1 MLKNCTDKLNN
12 SSFVDGSSNVA
23 EVGLSKEEK
32 AILIATYSIVLLVA
46 LIGNVLI
53 ILVFSKYKPL
63 RKSINYFVVN
73 MAVSD
78 LFTPLIIMPFTI
90 AQTLSSG
97 PFLSRL
103 QPKVA
108 NIICKLCYFLADIS
122 VLVSIQSL
130 MLISVDRLITVVFP
144 LKIKLISRKVR
155 LVCILVSWIVAIA
168 THAHYLHILCVCS
181 NGYCCFKANW
191 TTEVNIKYVAAM
203 FIVFYLVPVC
213 LLTIIYSTIAWTL
226 KRRQNERRKMS
237 ESKRS
242 RDPASNRQIVRL
254 PIAILAAFIVC
265 IGPLFVCAFII
276 IFKFHGEL
284 PPEIGAKIPQVI
296 VFIIRKMLLHSW
308 GALNPCICFAF
319 SENYRTG
326 FKHLVFGRRR
336 AGRTAFP
343 QLVSIMNMTLVSRR
357 TKRSSS
363 SDHVSMKSVTKAQ
376 QERLKRVGAEK
387 EQGQKQKNTTEKQK
401 EKPMIEEI
409 NREVNASLL

>member
-1 MLKNCTDKLNN
+1 MSKNCGTDKLNN
-12 SSFVDGSSNVA
+12 F
-23 EVGLSKEEK
+23 VGLTKEEK

-78 LFTPLIIMPFTI
+78 LFTPLTIMPFII
-90 AQTLSSG
+90 AKTLSSDR
-97 PFLSRL
+97 FLSRL
-103 QPKVA
+103 EQPKVA
-108 NIICKLCYFLADIS
+108 NIICKLSYFLADVS

-130 MLISVDRLITVVFP
+130 MLISVDRLIAVVFP
-144 LKIKLISRKVR
+144 LKVKLISWKVR

-168 THAHYLHILCVCS
+168 THAHYLHIRHFS
-181 NGYCCFKANW
+181 SYGYCSFRANW
-191 TTEVNIKYVAAM
+191 TTETNNKYKTAM

-226 KRRQNERRKMS
+226 KRRQNERRKMF
-237 ESKRS
+237 ECKRS

-254 PIAILAAFIVC
+254 SIAILAAFIVC
-265 IGPLFVCAFII
+265 IGPLFVCSFII
-276 IFKFHGEL
+276 IFKFHGDL
-284 PPEIGAKIPQVI
+284 PPEIGAKIPHVI
-296 VFIIRKMLLHSW
+296 VFIIKTMLVHSW

-343 QLVSIMNMTLVSRR
+343 QLVSIMNMTLVRRR

-363 SDHVSMKSVTKAQ
+363 SDHVSMKSITEGQ
-376 QERLKRVGAEK
+376 QERLKHVGAEK
-387 EQGQKQKNTTEKQK
+387 EQGQIQKNTTEKQK
-401 EKPMIEEI
+401 EKPMIEDI
-409 NREVNASLL
+409 NSEENASLL